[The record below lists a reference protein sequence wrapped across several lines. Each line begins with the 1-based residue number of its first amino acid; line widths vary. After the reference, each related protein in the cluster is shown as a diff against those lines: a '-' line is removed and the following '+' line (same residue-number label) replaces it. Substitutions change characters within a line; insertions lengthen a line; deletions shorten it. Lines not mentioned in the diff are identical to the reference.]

1 MLPNIHKGV
10 SNLNDEVRK
19 EIRKFALQ
27 NAFEHE
33 GKTQDKIVL
42 SKILGSKPEF
52 RNKVNEITE
61 DISEIVSSVNQISL
75 EEQKK
80 EIEENFPDLLKPKEK
95 KEEREGLPL
104 LEGAIEGKVVT
115 RFPPEP
121 NGYPHIGHAK
131 AAIINIEYAKMYGG
145 KCILR
150 MDDTNPEA
158 ERMEYHAAIKVG
170 LDWLGVK
177 FDIIKNTSDD
187 MELFYEKGIELIN
200 SGKAYVCTCKRD
212 TVSKNRKERK
222 SCKCSFRDIKENN
235 QGWGK
240 MFEKFKPGEA
250 IVRFRGDMTSDNAV
264 MRDPVLFRIID
275 EKHYTLGEK
284 YRVWPSYDFAVAIED
299 SNDGITH
306 AFRSKEFELR
316 KDLINAILEA
326 LSMRKPYQGFFS
338 RLEFKGMPVSK
349 RILRPL
355 IEQGKISWY
364 DDPRLP
370 TLEGLRRRGIKAEAI
385 KKFILSLGL
394 TKANT
399 LAPFDALESFNR
411 KFVDADSIRLFMV
424 HKPKK
429 LRIHNL
435 PFSFVEISNHPIKDM
450 GKRKIEIDENILISE
465 DDAKNIKEHAQIRLM
480 GLGNVTIT
488 KANRELE
495 GDFIEGIETRN
506 IQKIQW
512 VPEKNSHKIKLLIPN
527 QLFIEDEFNEN
538 SLEELDV
545 YTEPHY
551 LKLKEGEEIQF
562 VRFGYCRKDS
572 QNQAIFTHK

>member
-1 MLPNIHKGV
+1 MDDGL
-10 SNLNDEVRK
+10 RK
-19 EIRKFALQ
+19 EIRKIALQ

-33 GKTQDKIVL
+33 GKTQDKIIL
-42 SKILGSKPEF
+42 AKILGTKPEF
-52 RNKVNEITE
+52 RSKVKEIAG
-61 DISEIVSSVNQISL
+61 DIAEIVSTINKISFD
-75 EEQKK
+75 EQRK
-80 EIEENFPDLLKPKEK
+80 EIEENFPEILIPKEK
-95 KEEREGLPL
+95 IDEREGLPPL
-104 LEGAIEGKVVT
+104 KGAEQGKVTT

-131 AAIINIEYAKMYGG
+131 AAIINAEYAKMYGG
-145 KCILR
+145 KFILR

-170 LDWLGVK
+170 LDWLGIK
-177 FDIIKNTSDD
+177 FDVIKNTSDD
-187 MELFYEKGIELIN
+187 MELFYEKGMELIN

-212 TVSKNRKERK
+212 EISNNRKERK
-222 SCKCSFRDIKENN
+222 ACKCSRGDIKQST
-235 QGWGK
+235 QGWQK
-240 MFEKFKPGEA
+240 MFDRFKPGDA
-250 IVRFRGDMTSDNAV
+250 IVRFRGDMKADNAV

-275 EKHYTLGEK
+275 EKHYTLGNK

-299 SNDGITH
+299 SIDGVTH

-316 KDLINAILEA
+316 KELIDAILDA
-326 LSMRKPYQGFFS
+326 LKMRKPYQDFFS
-338 RLEFKGMPVSK
+338 RLEFKGMPISK
-349 RILRPL
+349 RILKPL
-355 IEQGKISWY
+355 IEEGKVSWY

-370 TLEGLRRRGIKAEAI
+370 TLESLRRRGIKPEAI

-424 HKPKK
+424 SKPKK
-429 LRIHNL
+429 LTIKKI

-450 GKRKIEIDENILISE
+450 GKRKINLDENFYISGE
-465 DDAKNIKEHAQIRLM
+465 DVENIKKDTKIRLL
-480 GLGNVTIT
+480 GLGNVAIS
-488 KANRELE
+488 NIDGELHGE
-495 GDFIEGIETRN
+495 FIEDGN
-506 IQKIQW
+506 IADMQKIQW
-512 VPEKNSHKIKLLIPN
+512 VPQKDAHMIKILIPK
-527 QLFIEDEFNEN
+527 QLFIDDKFNED
-538 SLEELDV
+538 SLEELEV

-551 LKLKEGEEIQF
+551 MQLKDGEEIQF

>member
-1 MLPNIHKGV
+1 M
-10 SNLNDEVRK
+10 DEEIRK
-19 EIRKFALQ
+19 EIRKIALQ

-42 SKILGSKPEF
+42 AKILGTKPEF
-52 RNKVNEITE
+52 RSKVKEIVG
-61 DISEIVSSVNQISL
+61 DIAEIVSAVNQISF

-80 EIEENFPDLLKPKEK
+80 EIEGNFPEMLIPKEK
-95 KEEREGLPL
+95 IEEREGLPPL
-104 LEGAIEGKVVT
+104 KGAEQGKVIT

-131 AAIINIEYAKMYGG
+131 AAIINAEYARMYGG
-145 KCILR
+145 RFILR

-170 LDWLGVK
+170 LDWLGIK

-187 MELFYEKGIELIN
+187 MELFYKKGIELIN
-200 SGKAYVCTCKRD
+200 SGKAYVCTCKRED
-212 TVSKNRKERK
+212 ISNNRKERK
-222 SCKCSFRDIKENN
+222 ACKCSMRDIKQNIQSWE
-235 QGWGK
+235 K
-240 MFEKFKPGEA
+240 MFDKFKPGDA
-250 IVRFRGDMTSDNAV
+250 IVRFRGDMKADNAV

-275 EKHYTLGEK
+275 EKHYTLGSK

-299 SNDGITH
+299 SSDGVTH

-316 KDLINAILEA
+316 KELIDAILDA
-326 LSMRKPYQGFFS
+326 LDMRKPHQDFFS
-338 RLEFKGMPVSK
+338 RLEFKGMPISK
-349 RILRPL
+349 RIIKPL
-355 IEQGKISWY
+355 IEEGKVSWY

-370 TLEGLRRRGIKAEAI
+370 TLESLRRRGIKPEAI

-424 HKPKK
+424 SKPKK
-429 LRIHNL
+429 ITIKKL
-435 PFSFVEISNHPIKDM
+435 PFSFVEIPNHPIRDM
-450 GKRKIEIDENILISE
+450 GKRKIDLDENVYISGE
-465 DDAKNIKEHAQIRLM
+465 DAENIKEDTQIRLL
-480 GLGNVTIT
+480 GLGNI
-488 KANRELE
+488 AISRNNGELE
-495 GDFIEGIETRN
+495 GEFIKDGNITD

-512 VPEKNSHKIKLLIPN
+512 VPQKNAHIIKILIPK
-527 QLFIEDEFNEN
+527 QLFIDDKFNED
-538 SLEELDV
+538 SLEELEV

-551 LKLKEGEEIQF
+551 LQLKDGEEIQF

>member
-1 MLPNIHKGV
+1 M
-10 SNLNDEVRK
+10 RK
-19 EIRKFALQ
+19 EIRKIALQ

-33 GKTQDKIVL
+33 GKTRDKIVL
-42 SKILGSKPEF
+42 AKILGTKPEF
-52 RNKVNEITE
+52 RTRVKEISE
-61 DISEIVSSVNQISL
+61 DIKIIVSEINQISF

-80 EIEENFPDLLKPKEK
+80 EIEENFPEILIPKEK
-95 KEEREGLPL
+95 NEEREGLPPL
-104 LEGAIEGKVVT
+104 KNAEQGKVVT

-131 AAIINIEYAKMYGG
+131 AAIINAEYAKMYGG
-145 KCILR
+145 KFILR

-170 LDWLGVK
+170 LDWLGIK
-177 FDIIKNTSDD
+177 FDVIKNTSDD
-187 MELFYEKGIELIN
+187 MEIFYKKCIELIN
-200 SGKAYVCTCKRD
+200 SGKAYVCTCKRED
-212 TVSKNRKERK
+212 ISENRRERK
-222 SCKCSFRDIKENN
+222 ACKCSRGDIKQNN
-235 QGWGK
+235 QGWQK
-240 MFEKFKPGEA
+240 MFEKFKPGDA
-250 IVRFRGDMTSDNAV
+250 IVRFRGDMKADNAV
-264 MRDPVLFRIID
+264 MRDPVLFRVIE
-275 EKHYTLGEK
+275 EKHYTLGNK

-299 SNDGITH
+299 SIDGVTH

-316 KDLINAILEA
+316 KELIDAILDA
-326 LSMRKPYQGFFS
+326 LNMRKPYQDFFS
-338 RLEFKGMPVSK
+338 RLEFKGMPISK
-349 RILRPL
+349 RILKPL
-355 IEQGKISWY
+355 IEEGKVSWY

-370 TLEGLRRRGIKAEAI
+370 TLESLRRRGIKPEAI

-424 HKPKK
+424 NKPKK
-429 LRIHNL
+429 LTIKKL

-450 GKRKIEIDENILISE
+450 GKRKINIDENFYISGE
-465 DDAKNIKEHAQIRLM
+465 DVENMKGTQIRLL
-480 GLGNVTIT
+480 GLGNI
-488 KANRELE
+488 KISKNNGELE
-495 GDFIEGIETRN
+495 GEFTEEEPKPD

-512 VPEKNSHKIKLLIPN
+512 IPQKDAHMIKILIPK
-527 QLFIEDEFNEN
+527 QLFIDDKFNED
-538 SLEELDV
+538 SLEELEV

-551 LKLKEGEEIQF
+551 LQLKDGEEIQF

>member
-1 MLPNIHKGV
+1 M
-10 SNLNDEVRK
+10 NDKVRK

-95 KEEREGLPL
+95 KEVREGLPP

-131 AAIINIEYAKMYGG
+131 AAIINVEYAKMYGG

-235 QGWGK
+235 QGWEK

-250 IVRFRGDMTSDNAV
+250 IVRFRGDMKSDNAV

-299 SNDGITH
+299 SSDGVTH

-326 LSMRKPYQGFFS
+326 LAMRKPYQGFFS

-355 IEQGKISWY
+355 IEQGKVSWY

-429 LRIHNL
+429 LLIHNL
-435 PFSFVEISNHPIKDM
+435 PFSFVEISNHPIKDL

-465 DDAKNIKEHAQIRLM
+465 DDAKNIKEHSQIRLM

-488 KANRELE
+488 KVNRELE
-495 GDFIEGIETRN
+495 GDFIEGVETRN

>member
-1 MLPNIHKGV
+1 M
-10 SNLNDEVRK
+10 DEEAKK
-19 EIRKFALQ
+19 EIRKIALQ

-42 SKILGSKPEF
+42 AKILGTKPEF
-52 RNKVNEITE
+52 RTKVKEISE
-61 DISEIVSSVNQISL
+61 DIKTIVSEINQLSF

-80 EIEENFPDLLKPKEK
+80 IIEENFPDILIPKEK
-95 KEEREGLPL
+95 TEEREGLPPL
-104 LEGAIEGKVVT
+104 KNAEHGKVVT

-131 AAIINIEYAKMYGG
+131 AAIINAEYAKMYGG
-145 KCILR
+145 KFILR

-170 LDWLGVK
+170 LDWLGIK
-177 FDIIKNTSDD
+177 FDVIKNTSDD
-187 MELFYEKGIELIN
+187 MEIFYEKGIELIN
-200 SGKAYVCTCKRD
+200 SGKAYVCTCKRED
-212 TVSKNRKERK
+212 ISENRRERIA
-222 SCKCSFRDIKENN
+222 CKCSRGDIKQSN
-235 QGWGK
+235 QGWEK
-240 MFEKFKPGEA
+240 MFGKFKPGDA
-250 IVRFRGDMTSDNAV
+250 IVRFRGNMKADNAV
-264 MRDPVLFRIID
+264 MRDPVLFRIIE
-275 EKHYTLGEK
+275 EKHYTLGNK

-299 SNDGITH
+299 SIDGVTH

-316 KDLINAILEA
+316 KELIDAILDA
-326 LSMRKPYQGFFS
+326 LNMRKPYQDFFS
-338 RLEFKGMPVSK
+338 RLEFKGMPISK
-349 RILRPL
+349 RILKPL
-355 IEQGKISWY
+355 IEEGKVSWY

-370 TLEGLRRRGIKAEAI
+370 TLESLRRRGIKPEAI

-424 HKPKK
+424 SKPKK
-429 LRIHNL
+429 ITIKKI
-435 PFSFVEISNHPIKDM
+435 PFSFVEISNHPVKDM
-450 GKRKIEIDENILISE
+450 GKRKINIDESFYISGE
-465 DDAKNIKEHAQIRLM
+465 DVENMKGTQIRLL
-480 GLGNVTIT
+480 GLGNI
-488 KANRELE
+488 KISKNNGELQGEFTE
-495 GDFIEGIETRN
+495 GESNSD

-512 VPEKNSHKIKLLIPN
+512 IPQKNAHMIKILIPK
-527 QLFIEDEFNEN
+527 QLFIDDKFNED
-538 SLEELDV
+538 SLEELEV

-551 LKLKEGEEIQF
+551 LELKEGEEIQF